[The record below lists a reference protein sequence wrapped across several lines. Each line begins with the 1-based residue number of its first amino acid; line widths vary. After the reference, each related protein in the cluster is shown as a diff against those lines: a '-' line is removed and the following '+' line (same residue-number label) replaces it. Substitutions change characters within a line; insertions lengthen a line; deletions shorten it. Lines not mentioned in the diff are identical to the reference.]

1 MRISRKTIV
10 GVVAAAAFAAAGSF
24 VHAQSERPADA
35 GPRMSHG
42 AMGHGA
48 MGHGPRAGDEGRH
61 QGHDRWSN
69 PAARVEGHLAALKV
83 ELKITPAQDPAWQ
96 TFATKARQQAEA
108 RIAQRAQRSAQ
119 KPAGNVT
126 APEFMAQRTA
136 RMKQGLASMETMTA
150 AVTELYG
157 VLTPEQ
163 KALADKQFARG
174 PRGGRGGEH
183 GHHRQS

>member
-1 MRISRKTIV
+1 MR
-10 GVVAAAAFAAAGSF
+10 
-24 VHAQSERPADA
+24 E
-35 GPRMSHG
+35 
-42 AMGHGA
+42 GHG
-48 MGHGPRAGDEGRH
+48 
-61 QGHDRWSN
+61 GHDRWTN
-69 PAARVEGHLAALKV
+69 PAARVEGHLAALKA
-83 ELKITPAQDPAWQ
+83 ELRITPAQEAAWQ

-108 RIAQRAQRSAQ
+108 RIAQRTQRVAH
-119 KPAGNVT
+119 KTAATLT

-174 PRGGRGGEH
+174 QRGGRGGEH
-183 GHHRQS
+183 GHHRVS